1 MLIEVWDSGIGIA
14 PDQRENIF
22 KPYIQLPKTR
32 AIRKKG
38 LGLGLAI
45 ARGMADLIG
54 AKLDV
59 RSRQNKG
66 GVFTLTF
73 DEAQMPPTIAPDI
86 STSAAHSNI
95 GIMQG
100 TTIAI
105 VENEPDVL
113 DGLEALIKEHRGD
126 PITARS
132 THELIQ
138 SLDKTQKSPRLLVA
152 DIELDGEDTAWAT
165 VATLV
170 DRMGYTIPT
179 ILITGSI
186 TSEYSEKARRLGM
199 TLIQKPFEPN
209 ILVTAIV
216 QALMDESRGLPDVE
230 S

>member
-1 MLIEVWDSGIGIA
+1 ML
-14 PDQRENIF
+14 F
-22 KPYIQLPKTR
+22 
-32 AIRKKG
+32 
-38 LGLGLAI
+38 
-45 ARGMADLIG
+45 
-54 AKLDV
+54 
-59 RSRQNKG
+59 RS
-66 GVFTLTF
+66 
-73 DEAQMPPTIAPDI
+73 
-86 STSAAHSNI
+86 
-95 GIMQG
+95 
-100 TTIAI
+100 AI

-138 SLDKTQKSPRLLVA
+138 SLDNTQKSPRLLIA

-170 DRMGYTIPT
+170 DRMGYAIPT